1 MQYVRHVDPSV
12 FPLEEFRSHFIAEPA
27 NGLDTAYCIQTRV
40 PPGKGTTRGVHVHPA
55 DQIYY
60 ILKGQM
66 NVQLG
71 DQEYVARPGQ
81 LVFMPRGLPH
91 WNWNTTD
98 EEEVHFELI
107 VPAPAREDI
116 ALDPGTLPVPDV
128 SKLQMVRTLDE
139 TKFDQARF
147 SQVVIA
153 DRATGCENVSLG
165 IFRTP
170 PGGQSPA
177 LHVHRVDQVYFVMQ
191 GEMTLQIGF
200 EEYKAGPNTLVILPA
215 GMPHRNWNATSEPE
229 YHINLRLPEPLPEW
243 GPWDLPVTIENREA
257 T

>member
-1 MQYVRHVDPSV
+1 MQYVRHVDPNV
-12 FPLEEFRSHFIAEPA
+12 FPLDEFRSHFIAEPA

-40 PPGKGTTRGVHVHPA
+40 PPGKGTTRGMHVHPA

-60 ILKGQM
+60 VMKGQM
-66 NVQLG
+66 NALLG
-71 DQEYVARPGQ
+71 EEEVTAKPGQ
-81 LVFMPRGLPH
+81 LVFIPKGLPH

-107 VPAPAREDI
+107 VPAPERDQI
-116 ALDPGTLPVPDV
+116 ALDVGSLPVPDV
-128 SKLQMVRTLDE
+128 KGLQLVRTLDQA
-139 TKFDQARF
+139 KFDQTRF
-147 SQVVIA
+147 SQVILA
-153 DRATGCENVSLG
+153 DRSTGCDYTSLG
-165 IFRTP
+165 IFRSP
-170 PGGQSPA
+170 PGGSTP
-177 LHVHRVDQVYFVMQ
+177 LHVHRVDQVYFIMQ

-243 GPWDLPVTIENREA
+243 GPWDMAVTIDTSKEA
-257 T
+257 

>member
-1 MQYVRHVDPSV
+1 MQYIRHVDPSV
-12 FPLEEFRSHFIAEPA
+12 FPADAFRSHFIAEPA

-40 PPGKGTTRGVHVHPA
+40 PPGKGTTRGEHVHPA

-66 NVQLG
+66 NVLLG
-71 DQEYVARPGQ
+71 DKEYVAKPGQ
-81 LVFMPRGLPH
+81 LVFIPKGLPH

-116 ALDPGTLPVPDV
+116 ALDPGSLPVPDV
-128 SKLQMVRTLDE
+128 SGLQMVRTLDE
-139 TKFDQARF
+139 TKFDQTRF
-147 SQVVIA
+147 SQIVIA
-153 DRATGCENVSLG
+153 DRSTGCDNVSMG
-165 IFRTP
+165 IFRSP
-170 PGGQSPA
+170 PGGSTPY
-177 LHVHRVDQVYFVMQ
+177 HVHRVDQVYFIMQ

-200 EEYKAGPNTLVILPA
+200 EEYTAGPNTLVILPA

-229 YHINLRLPEPLPEW
+229 YHINLRVPEPLPEW
-243 GPWDLPVTIENREA
+243 GPWDMAVTIDTAREA
-257 T
+257 